1 MENVWY
7 EVGFSED
14 DGESWITLTR
24 RYESAQE
31 ASEYLPEK
39 SALMYRIVKV
49 TETREVVE

>member
-7 EVGFSED
+7 EEELSED
-14 DGESWITLTR
+14 DGESWIGLTR
-24 RYESAQE
+24 RHKSVQE
-31 ASEYLPEK
+31 ATKYPPAK